1 MCSPPASILKEKQT
15 EQAEKKREKKKGKAI
30 ETELRRKAS
39 KKVAGRTNQ
48 QSERRGR
55 RLMAG

>member
-1 MCSPPASILKEKQT
+1 LKEKQT
-15 EQAEKKREKKKGKAI
+15 AQAEKKREEKRREEKGKGAI

-48 QSERRGR
+48 QSERRG
-55 RLMAG
+55 